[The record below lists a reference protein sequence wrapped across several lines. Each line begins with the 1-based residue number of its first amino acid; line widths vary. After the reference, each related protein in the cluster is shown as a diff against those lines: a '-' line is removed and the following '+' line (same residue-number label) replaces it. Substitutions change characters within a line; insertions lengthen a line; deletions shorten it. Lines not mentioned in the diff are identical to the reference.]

1 MSRTDDFIS
10 IIAPVIQKVSRDRG
24 YKICS
29 VTIAQAVIESASGT
43 SELATKHNNFFG
55 MKSGSSW
62 RGKTVIYRTA
72 ENKPSGEVYY
82 ISASF
87 RHYDTLLEGVDGY
100 YDFIS
105 APRYSNLK
113 NAKTAGDFASD
124 LKADGYAT
132 AVSYVSALM
141 NIVNRYH
148 LTKYDGCDNIKE
160 IKTGKG
166 GDTKLKKDEAL
177 TVLAKLVIN
186 GQYGAGE
193 DRKERLY
200 KDVQDKV
207 NEILKNKKKG
217 G

>member
-1 MSRTDDFIS
+1 MSRTDEFIN

-55 MKSGSSW
+55 MKAGTSW
-62 RGKTVIYRTA
+62 RGKTANYRTA

-82 ISASF
+82 VTASF

-148 LTKYDGCDNIKE
+148 LTKYDGCAKIKE
-160 IKTGKG
+160 TKTGNRE
-166 GDTKLKKDEAL
+166 DTNLKKDEAL

>member
-1 MSRTDDFIS
+1 MSRTDEFIS

-55 MKSGSSW
+55 MKAGASW
-62 RGKTVIYRTA
+62 RGKTADYRTA

-82 ISASF
+82 ITARF
-87 RHYDTLLEGVDGY
+87 RHYDTLLEGIDGY

-105 APRYSNLK
+105 APRYNNLK

-141 NIVNRYH
+141 NIVNSYH
-148 LTKYDGCDNIKE
+148 LTKYDGCGNIKE
-160 IKTGKG
+160 IKTRNRE
-166 GDTKLKKDEAL
+166 DTQLKKDEAL

-207 NEILKNKKKG
+207 NEILKNKKRG

>member
-1 MSRTDDFIS
+1 MSRTDEFIS
-10 IIAPVIQKVSRDRG
+10 IIAPVIQKVSRERG

-55 MKSGSSW
+55 MKAGSLW
-62 RGKTVIYRTA
+62 RGKTADYRTA

-82 ISASF
+82 ITASF

-105 APRYSNLK
+105 NPRYSNLK
-113 NAKTAGDFASD
+113 NAKSAGDFASD

-148 LTKYDGCDNIKE
+148 LTKYDGCAKIKE
-160 IKTGKG
+160 INTRNKE
-166 GDTKLKKDEAL
+166 DTKLKKDEAL

-207 NEILKNKKKG
+207 NEILKNNKKG

>member
-1 MSRTDDFIS
+1 MSRTEDFIT
-10 IIAPVIQKVSRDRG
+10 IIAPVIQKVSRERG

-55 MKSGSSW
+55 MKAGSSW
-62 RGKTVIYRTA
+62 RGKIADYRTA
-72 ENKPSGEVYY
+72 ENTPSGKVYY
-82 ISASF
+82 VTASF

-113 NAKTAGDFASD
+113 NAKSAGDFASD

-132 AVSYVSALM
+132 AVSYVTALM
-141 NIVNRYH
+141 NIVNKYH
-148 LTKYDGCDNIKE
+148 LTKYDGCDNIKD

>member
-1 MSRTDDFIS
+1 MSRTDDFIN
-10 IIAPVIQKVSRDRG
+10 IMAPVIQKVSQDRG

-29 VTIAQAVIESASGT
+29 VTIAQAVIESASGA
-43 SELATKHNNFFG
+43 SDLATKHNNFFG
-55 MKSGSSW
+55 MKAGSSW
-62 RGKTVIYRTA
+62 RGKTAVYGTA
-72 ENKPSGEVYY
+72 ENKPSGEVYCV
-82 ISASF
+82 SARF
-87 RHYDTLLEGVDGY
+87 RHYDTLLEGVEGY

-148 LTKYDGCDNIKE
+148 LTKYDNCASIKE
-160 IKTGKG
+160 INTRKG
-166 GDTKLKKDEAL
+166 GDAKLKKDEAL

-193 DRKERLY
+193 DRKERLF

>member
-10 IIAPVIQKVSRDRG
+10 IMAPVIQKVSQDRG

-43 SELATKHNNFFG
+43 SDLAIKHNNFFG
-55 MKSGSSW
+55 MKAGSSW
-62 RGKTVIYRTA
+62 QGKTADYRTA

-82 ISASF
+82 VTARF
-87 RHYDTLLEGVDGY
+87 RHYDTLLEGVNGY

-105 APRYSNLK
+105 APRYNNLK

-148 LTKYDGCDNIKE
+148 LTKYDGCAKIKE
-160 IKTGKG
+160 INTGKG

-186 GQYGAGE
+186 GQYGRGE

>member
-1 MSRTDDFIS
+1 MNRTDEFIS

-55 MKSGSSW
+55 MKAGSSW
-62 RGKTVIYRTA
+62 RGKTADYRTA

-82 ISASF
+82 ITASF

-105 APRYSNLK
+105 KPRYSNLK

-132 AVSYVSALM
+132 AVSYVTALM

-160 IKTGKG
+160 INTGKG